1 MATRGK
7 QYPIRKEKSKRGFRF
22 SRETVQDRGG
32 QGSEI
37 VEEVA
42 ACPACARKQ
51 EDAVPRHEEIGDLA
65 AADNAEQQESDSAGK
80 ASSSSSAPE

>member
-65 AADNAEQQESDSAGK
+65 AAEQQESDSAGE
-80 ASSSSSAPE
+80 ASSSAPE